1 MHKKDYGCRFM
12 SELYPPIHENRHFY
26 LKVDDLHEIYV
37 EECGNEEGIP
47 VVFLH
52 GGPGAGCELY
62 HRQLF
67 DPEKYRIILFDQ
79 RGCGRSH
86 PHASLQNNTTQDL
99 ISDIEKIRN
108 ELSIDKW
115 VVAGG
120 SWGATLALAYA
131 ETHPEKV
138 SGLIIRGIFLGT
150 PKEIQWF
157 YQEGASQIF
166 PDYWQ
171 DFLQPIPKAEQDNLL
186 QAYHKRLTGDN
197 EIARMGA
204 AKAWA
209 IWEARTAT
217 LLPSSSVLEHFGDP
231 RNALSIARIEAHFFM
246 NNNFLEG
253 DQLLKNVSRL
263 EGIPSYIIQG
273 RYDMICP
280 MKQAW
285 DLHNSWNSSELI
297 VVQGAGHAAG
307 EMGISAALVKAGN
320 DMLKQL
326 RSNS

>member
-1 MHKKDYGCRFM
+1 M

-37 EECGNEEGIP
+37 EECGNEDGIP

-86 PHASLQNNTTQDL
+86 PHASLVNNTTQHL
-99 ISDIEKIRN
+99 IEDIEKIRN

-120 SWGATLALAYA
+120 SWGSTLSLAYA
-131 ETHPEKV
+131 ETYPEKV
-138 SGLIIRGIFLGT
+138 LGLIVRGIFLT
-150 PKEIQWF
+150 TAKEIHWF

-171 DFLQPIPKAEQDNLL
+171 EFLHPIPESERSHLL
-186 QAYHKRLTGDN
+186 EAYHKLLTGNN

-204 AKAWA
+204 AKAWSL
-209 IWEARTAT
+209 WEARTAT
-217 LLPSSSVLEHFGDP
+217 LQPSASVLEHFSDP
-231 RNALSIARIEAHFFM
+231 RNALSIACIEAHYFINDSFM
-246 NNNFLEG
+246 EDN
-253 DQLLKNVSRL
+253 QLLNNADRL
-263 EGIPSYIIQG
+263 KDIPGFIIHG

-280 MKQAW
+280 MKQAF
-285 DLHNSWNSSELI
+285 DLHNAWPQSEFF
-297 VVQGAGHAAG
+297 VVQGAGHSAS
-307 EMGISAALVKAGN
+307 EQGISAALIKASN
-320 DMLKQL
+320 DLLKIL
-326 RSNS
+326 KNR